1 MSMTLFRWRRFG
13 GRDRKSD
20 RQTRRPVVDR
30 ALLATPTPS
39 STFMGEFRLTAG
51 KGRKKKVV
59 AFELFFSSPLDD
71 AAARTTGH
79 YRVTQPGRKKRG
91 PAKLIT
97 VRSIALG
104 PDDRSVTL
112 VLGKH
117 DARRP
122 LTLTA
127 TGLVGADGTPAPTL
141 VTDL

>member
-1 MSMTLFRWRRFG
+1 LTG
-13 GRDRKSD
+13 E
-20 RQTRRPVVDR
+20 TR
-30 ALLATPTPS
+30 LI
-39 STFMGEFRLTAG
+39 AG
-51 KGRKKKVV
+51 TGRKKKVV
-59 AFELFFSSPLDD
+59 AFELFFSAPLD
-71 AAARTTGH
+71 AAVALAPGH

-91 PAKLIT
+91 PARLIT

-112 VLGKH
+112 VLGKY
-117 DARRP
+117 DARKP